1 MIGMDIDRAMK
12 NPASVFGTPEALSA
26 STELTAEQK
35 RAILLQW
42 KDQLLQ
48 FQAADD
54 EGMRRSEVGA
64 GATTECLG
72 RVMSILSRIDADL
85 KRASQSS

>member
-1 MIGMDIDRAMK
+1 MTVMDLDRAMK
-12 NPASVFGTPEALSA
+12 NPASVFDTPEAVST

-35 RAILLQW
+35 LAILLQW

-54 EGMRRSEVGA
+54 EGMRRSEGA
-64 GATTECLG
+64 AGVTTDVLG
-72 RVMSILSRIDADL
+72 RVSSTLARIGADL
-85 KRASQSS
+85 KQWS